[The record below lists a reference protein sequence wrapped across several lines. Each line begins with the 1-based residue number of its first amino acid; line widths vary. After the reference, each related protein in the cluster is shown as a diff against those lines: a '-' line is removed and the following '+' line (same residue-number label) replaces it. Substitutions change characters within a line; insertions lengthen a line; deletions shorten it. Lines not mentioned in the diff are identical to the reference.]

1 MADQEPYVY
10 TINLQVRDY
19 ECDMEGIVNNAVY
32 LNYLEHARHEFLKT
46 VGIDFAELTRRG
58 INPVVIRTEV
68 DYKISLRSGDHF
80 RIGVN
85 VERISKLRIA
95 FVQGIYRLSDSEPVT
110 RARIIAAVISAS
122 GRPILPEEM
131 GPRFAELIR
140 EPS

>member
-1 MADQEPYVY
+1 MIDQKSNGFAVD
-10 TINLQVRDY
+10 LQVRDY

-58 INPVVIRTEV
+58 IKPVVLRSEV
-68 DYKISLRSGDHF
+68 DYKASLRSGNRF
-80 RIGVN
+80 RIGVS
-85 VERISKLRIA
+85 VERVSKLRIA
-95 FVQGIYRLSDSEPVT
+95 FVQDICRLSDSEIVA

-131 GPRFAELIR
+131 SPRFAELLH
-140 EPS
+140 EAS